1 MCVCVKEG
9 MIVCVCV
16 CVCVCVHNYICNY
29 ECAYAL
35 DTYALLLVRLYECSS
50 TSGRTF

>member
-1 MCVCVKEG
+1 MCVCEG
-9 MIVCVCV
+9 GYDSVCV

-29 ECAYAL
+29 EFAYAL